1 MSEPF
6 CNREAEVLAV
16 VRTGEPSLEVSR
28 HLEGCAV
35 CRDAVLVESY
45 LSALGDGPVDW
56 QPAPAGQLWWRA
68 ERRAREEALERATR
82 PITLVRQA
90 AWALAALGVTA
101 GLVRGW
107 PLVRG
112 WLEQLVPEAPSG
124 LEGLG
129 AASVDPLLAV
139 ATLLLTLLVFGIGVA
154 WAEQ

>member
-6 CNREAEVLAV
+6 CDHEADVLAA
-16 VRTGEPSLEVSR
+16 VRDGEPNDEVHR
-28 HLEGCAV
+28 HLENCAV
-35 CRDAVLVESY
+35 CSDAVLVESY
-45 LSALGDGPVDW
+45 LAALDDEALDW
-56 QPAPAGQLWWRA
+56 RPAPAGQVWWRA

-90 AWALAALGVTA
+90 AWAVAALGATA

-112 WLEQLVPEAPSG
+112 WLGRLVPEAPTG
-124 LEGLG
+124 LDGLG

-139 ATLLLTLLVFGIGVA
+139 VTLLLTLLVFGIGVA